1 MIVGITG
8 PSGAGKSLF
17 CSMLASHGFL
27 ILDCDKIYHEIISSP
42 GECTDELVR
51 EFGGDILDT
60 HGGIDRSAL
69 ADKVFGSN
77 DALNRLNSITH
88 KYVMRKV
95 SALAGSAERSGIHV
109 AIDAPTLLEAGG
121 DSICGMTVGILAP
134 KPQRASRL
142 AVRDGNFRTPQQLRS
157 RIDASKPDEFY
168 SEHCD
173 RIFRNDKGYDKLEAF
188 ALQIAAEA
196 DAHEKRKED
205 KP

>member
-17 CSMLASHGFL
+17 CSILASRGFL
-27 ILDCDKIYHEIISSP
+27 VLDCDKIYHEIISSP
-42 GECTDELVR
+42 GECTDELVH
-51 EFGGDILDT
+51 EFGVDILDIN
-60 HGGIDRSAL
+60 GGIDRSAL
-69 ADKVFGSN
+69 ADKVFGSR
-77 DALNRLNSITH
+77 DALNKLNSITH

-95 SALAGSAERSGIHV
+95 SALASSAEKLGIHV

-121 DSICGMTVGILAP
+121 DQICGMTVGILAP

-142 AVRDGNFRTPQQLRS
+142 AARDGDHRTPQQLRS

-168 SEHCD
+168 SERCD

-196 DAHEKRKED
+196 DAHKKRKED
-205 KP
+205 NP